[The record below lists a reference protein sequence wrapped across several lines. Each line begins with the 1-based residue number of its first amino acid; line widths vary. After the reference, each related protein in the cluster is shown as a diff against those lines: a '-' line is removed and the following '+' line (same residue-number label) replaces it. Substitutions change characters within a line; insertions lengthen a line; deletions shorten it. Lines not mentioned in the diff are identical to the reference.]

1 MEQGKVTFAPTGRL
15 SGALFSECAE
25 WIWEQ
30 LQEDGYQL
38 AGELIELILQTEREL
53 AIQARPLG
61 EIATLLAGEFR
72 LRGVSGAP
80 FAIEPPLIQ
89 AVLEWEDEF
98 LGFAAIARE
107 ES

>member
-1 MEQGKVTFAPTGRL
+1 MEPREATFIATGKL
-15 SGALFSECAE
+15 HGALFSECEE
-25 WIWEQ
+25 WVWEQ

-53 AIQARPLG
+53 DVHTRPLP
-61 EIATLLAGEFR
+61 EIATLLADEFR
-72 LRGVSGAP
+72 RRGISGSP
-80 FAIEPPLIQ
+80 FAIEAPLVL

-98 LGFAAIARE
+98 LGLAAIPRD